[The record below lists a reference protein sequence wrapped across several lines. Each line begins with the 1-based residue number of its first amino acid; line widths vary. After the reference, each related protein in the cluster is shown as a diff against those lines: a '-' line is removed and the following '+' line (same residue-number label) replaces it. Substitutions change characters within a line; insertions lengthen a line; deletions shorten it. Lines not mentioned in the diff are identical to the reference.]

1 VTQQLA
7 SGGGTLAVAL
17 VVLLTAG
24 SALTATIGDTP
35 ASSADHHE
43 SAGPAFTLIS
53 GPTYADATGPT
64 TVTFAID
71 PAAGQARA
79 RVDDGSAP
87 DWSDCTSTDGATW
100 SCPVHS
106 TSGTF
111 VWVAVP

>member
-1 VTQQLA
+1 VTQQLT
-7 SGGGTLAVAL
+7 SGGGTLAVVL

-24 SALTATIGDTP
+24 SALTATISDTP
-35 ASSADHHE
+35 ASSAEHHE

-53 GPTYADATGPT
+53 GPTYADASGPT
-64 TVTFAID
+64 TVSFVID

-87 DWSDCTSTDGATW
+87 DWSDCTSADGTTW
-100 SCPVHS
+100 SCAVHS

-111 VWVAVP
+111 EWLAVP